1 MCFEEKTP
9 REFFLLNWTERKNE
23 MFEHKWHGVIA
34 FQMSVDKLRD
44 PTKIIFKLKR
54 KRATDERRDSIW
66 IIQMSF
72 YTLFRSFPTIIIII
86 HSNEIL
92 LTNFSLSLLFGVFF
106 TPSQS
111 LIIHSFDCWFTQFF
125 FWECMCSYSFEEEE
139 KKLWKSRVYLYYD
152 NRLDEYQLH
161 AHSCQMFYN

>member
-44 PTKIIFKLKR
+44 PTKIIFESKWR
-54 KRATDERRDSIW
+54 CDSGGGSDERRGPNEFLHFASFILSDYYCYYF
-66 IIQMSF
+66 IQMKF
-72 YTLFRSFPTIIIII
+72 YSRKF
-86 HSNEIL
+86 
-92 LTNFSLSLLFGVFF
+92 LSHFVHIFF

-111 LIIHSFDCWFTQFF
+111 LIFHSFDC
-125 FWECMCSYSFEEEE
+125 SVGSAVSKKE
-139 KKLWKSRVYLYYD
+139 KWRHLYIKIESLFIMWQSLRRISITRTFLTD
-152 NRLDEYQLH
+152 VL
-161 AHSCQMFYN
+161 